1 MPRKLE
7 IEQRARELYAQDQYR
22 SGCSEL
28 AETNPEIEELRESG
42 YLNVAQSELMRDNH
56 KADVESEFIDYPNE
70 FSVNIAEAMISGIYI
85 SGSTGT
91 GKSDIGM
98 YVSDQLMK
106 EGITVITFDSSQDW
120 ILRSSI
126 PQYQTL
132 TTTYITTIP
141 QTSIIFDISRLSVLD
156 RQRLIES
163 FSEQLYRQQASSSL
177 RREYFLMF
185 EESSSYFKEGFMRS
199 KRLAN
204 TSMLLSEGRNYGVRF
219 GLITQ
224 FSALIDKTAMRY
236 MRQRYFGFS
245 SEPRDVEYITM
256 FFPKNKKQEIAETL
270 RNLKAGEFVYMNSEG
285 FSKIYIEP
293 FQNKT
298 TKTRIAISE
307 PQLSLIPQT
316 KQNYNNTAMLNL
328 LVAFMWFVIILYAL
342 STR

>member
-1 MPRKLE
+1 MIPKKEKIYEKALQMWYE
-7 IEQRARELYAQDQYR
+7 DQYR
-22 SGCSEL
+22 QGFQPT
-28 AETNPEIEELRESG
+28 TNPENYELLSNG
-42 YLNVAQSELMRDNH
+42 YFSSARSQIMQDTH
-56 KADVESEFIDYPNE
+56 KAKIESEFIDYPNE
-70 FSVNIAEAMISGIYI
+70 FSVDVAEALISGIYI

-185 EESSSYFKEGFMRS
+185 EEASSYFKEGFMRS

-236 MRQRYFGFS
+236 MRQRYFGFT

-256 FFPKNKKQEIAETL
+256 FFPKNKKQEMAETL
-270 RNLKAGEFVYMNSEG
+270 RNLRSGEFVYMNSEG
-285 FSKIYIEP
+285 FSKIQIEP
-293 FQNKT
+293 YVSS
-298 TKTRIAISE
+298 TKTRPEKVQLQNIE
-307 PQLSLIPQT
+307 PIMLKPKQNNMQALASLIVS
-316 KQNYNNTAMLNL
+316 L
-328 LVAFMWFVIILYAL
+328 LWFVVVLLML
-342 STR
+342 SQGR